1 MNAAQIIKEAS
12 AIGIDL
18 AIDGDDLL
26 LQSAAQPP
34 RTVVD
39 LISRHKANILL
50 LLRLGGYCFADAFAA
65 LECRRPDYVELE
77 RWQQCLAD
85 TRQFL
90 RNWGRQA
97 DALGWTATDL
107 LGLHQPPLKPHPSY
121 QRLSRY
127 DETGLLWLLQG
138 RLVVALTETTAAIQ
152 VRGGVPIIY
161 RRHNKPALGPV
172 GDSLKDLV

>member
-1 MNAAQIIKEAS
+1 MNATQIVKEAT
-12 AIGIDL
+12 AIGIDI

-26 LQSAAQPP
+26 LKSAVQPP
-34 RTVVD
+34 RAVVD
-39 LISRHKANILL
+39 LISRHKADILL
-50 LLRLGGYCFADAFAA
+50 LLWLGDSGFADAFAA
-65 LECRRPDYVELE
+65 LEHKRPDYVELE
-77 RWQQCLAD
+77 RWQKCLAD

-97 DALGWTATDL
+97 DALGWTAPDL
-107 LGLHQPPLKPHPSY
+107 LGLHRPPLQPHPSY

-138 RLVVALTETTAAIQ
+138 RLVLALTETTAAIQ
-152 VRGGVPIIY
+152 VKGAVPIIY
-161 RRHNKPALGPV
+161 RRHNKPAFGPV

>member
-1 MNAAQIIKEAS
+1 MNAAQIIKEAT

-26 LQSAAQPP
+26 LESASQPP
-34 RTVVD
+34 RAVVD
-39 LISRHKANILL
+39 LISRYKPDILL
-50 LLRLGGYCFADAFAA
+50 LLRLGGGFADAFAA
-65 LECRRPDYVELE
+65 LERKRPDYVELE

-90 RNWGRQA
+90 SNWGRQA
-97 DALGWTATDL
+97 EALGWTAADL
-107 LGLHQPPLKPHPSY
+107 LGLHQPPLQPHPSY

-138 RLVVALTETTAAIQ
+138 RLIVALTETTAAIQ
-152 VRGGVPIIY
+152 VMDGLPIIY